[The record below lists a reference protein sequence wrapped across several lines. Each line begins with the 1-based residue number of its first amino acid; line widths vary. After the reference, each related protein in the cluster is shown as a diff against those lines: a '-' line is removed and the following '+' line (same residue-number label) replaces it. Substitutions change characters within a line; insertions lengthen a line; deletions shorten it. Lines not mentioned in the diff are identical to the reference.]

1 MYTVKR
7 TPRSEFIPIRKMN
20 YHVLAWGDVASTLPP
35 LVLMHGWMDVA
46 ASYQFMVDALSETFF
61 KNRLIIAADWR
72 GYGKTWRA
80 ERSAEPPQ
88 ASSAP
93 SGGSAAH
100 AVASVGASV
109 GVDNYWFPDY
119 LADLDFLLDHYAGDR
134 PVDLVGHSMGG
145 NVVMMYAGSRPN
157 RIRRLINLEGF
168 GMPVSTPDKAP
179 ARYAQWMDE
188 LKKLHRGELDLTAYD
203 KADGVARRLM
213 KTNPRLARDDAGKAK
228 ANWLARHWAAENA
241 QGKWDILGDAAHKIV
256 NANLSNVAEA
266 IELYKNISA
275 PVLVVEASDDSLSG
289 WWHGKY
295 TLAEF
300 HERLKNV
307 PDCTIQVVQ
316 DAGHMMHHDKPEEL
330 AQMIEAFVI

>member
-7 TPRSEFIPIRKMN
+7 TPKSEFIPIRKMN
-20 YHVLAWGDVASTLPP
+20 YHVLAWGNAASKLPP

-46 ASYQFMVDALSETFF
+46 ASYQFMVDALSEAFF
-61 KNRLIIAADWR
+61 KDRLIIAADWR
-72 GYGKTWRA
+72 GYGKT
-80 ERSAEPPQ
+80 
-88 ASSAP
+88 
-93 SGGSAAH
+93 SGPA
-100 AVASVGASV
+100 
-109 GVDNYWFPDY
+109 VDNYWFPDY
-119 LADLDFLLDHYAGDR
+119 LADLDFLLDHYAGDK

-145 NVVMMYAGSRPN
+145 NVVMMYAGSRPD
-157 RIRRLINLEGF
+157 RIRRLVNLEGF

-188 LKKLHRGELDLTAYD
+188 LKKLQRGELNLTAYD

-289 WWHGKY
+289 WWNGKY

-300 HERLKNV
+300 HDRLKNV
-307 PDCTIQVVQ
+307 PNCTVQVVQ
-316 DAGHMMHHDKPEEL
+316 DA
-330 AQMIEAFVI
+330 